1 MAFKII
7 TKVHLKTKGKT
18 KMTKE
23 KPALE
28 TALEQPQKTRLEQLK
43 ENILQL
49 SKDEKATEENLQSA
63 TILLLQQKDFEEY
76 QNGIKNKNYFLS
88 NFMKKEFIIRSAEK
102 GCKKATFKINVQA
115 AKALVGL
122 GFMVEDNTVNFTLRP
137 LDRKTYLVS
146 CLVKSENMNNAQICF
161 YNAEYNL
168 NIPMNEQKE
177 VIPEDEQYEDD
188 VFAKY
193 TKQNILKLI
202 N

>member
-1 MAFKII
+1 
-7 TKVHLKTKGKT
+7 
-18 KMTKE
+18 MTKE
-23 KPALE
+23 KTELA
-28 TALEQPQKTRLEQLK
+28 TALEKPQKTRLEQLK
-43 ENILQL
+43 ENLKNL
-49 SKDEKATEENLQSA
+49 SKDKKATEEELLSA

-88 NFMKKEFIIRSAEK
+88 NFMKKEFVIRSAEK

-122 GFMVEDNTVNFTLRP
+122 GFMVEDNTINFTLRP
-137 LDRKTYLVS
+137 LDRKTYLIT

-161 YNAEYNL
+161 YNAEYGL

-177 VIPEDEQYEDD
+177 IIPEDEQYEDD
-188 VFAKY
+188 IFAKC

>member
-1 MAFKII
+1 M
-7 TKVHLKTKGKT
+7 TTEKT
-18 KMTKE
+18 
-23 KPALE
+23 ALD

-49 SKDEKATEENLQSA
+49 SKDEKATEEDLLSA

-137 LDRKTYLVS
+137 LDRKTYLVT
-146 CLVKSENMNNAQICF
+146 CLLKSENMNNAQICF
-161 YNAEYNL
+161 YNTEYDL

-177 VIPEDEQYEDD
+177 VVPEDEQYEDD
-188 VFAKY
+188 VFSKY
-193 TKQNILKLI
+193 TKQNIIKLI